1 MGFFDRLFGRSDRPS
16 ERDGTAANAAKQ
28 RLQLVLVQD
37 RVKLP
42 PEVMEQMRNELI
54 AVISKYV
61 EIDDEG
67 VEFNLTKGEKF
78 DKLSANIPVKR
89 ARS

>member
-1 MGFFDRLFGRSDRPS
+1 MSLWSDLWDRLTGAPRENSA
-16 ERDGTAANAAKQ
+16 TVAKH

-42 PEVMEQMRNELI
+42 PEVMEAIKVEII

-61 EIDDEG
+61 DIDQDGLE
-67 VEFNLTKGEKF
+67 VTLTRGDSL
-78 DKLSANIPVKR
+78 DKLTANIPVR
-89 ARS
+89 RDR